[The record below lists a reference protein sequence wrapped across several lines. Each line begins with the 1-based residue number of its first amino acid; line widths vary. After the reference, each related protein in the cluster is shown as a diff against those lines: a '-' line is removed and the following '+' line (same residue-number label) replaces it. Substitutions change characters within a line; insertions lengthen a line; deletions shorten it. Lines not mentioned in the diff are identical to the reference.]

1 MVIKVVRPR
10 ILNNQYHPE
19 HEEKP
24 VVEPTTKTS
33 EDVHGGDEIT
43 QSMQDQRFAQQQN
56 HGQKEN
62 RQNDTQKQNENTS
75 CQLRGGQK
83 YASSQN
89 QQTEQQ
95 QNTNNDQQN
104 DLRLDS
110 SSGQSNN
117 EDHQMTGQQNNDTN
131 QQPQQNESQDND
143 DTQQNES
150 QQTTIAHG
158 ICKRHSQ
165 QNELQS
171 SDKDNQKQ
179 PQQNES
185 QQSNNDQ
192 QDTNNVH
199 RNESQNNN
207 DNHQSQSNN
216 ESSTEQRDTNKME
229 QNEKE
234 HAGEQ
239 QDEINQQNNETQQNY
254 EQQNN
259 EIEGEQQNET
269 EESEERILDDSI
281 SDDYQ
286 EQEDYENDEE
296 YDNEDEF
303 YEEDEEQ
310 VDTPRYNTQQV
321 FKINVKHAIKRR
333 LYLAFYRLV
342 EYLSDEEKQPTL
354 LPGQTLILN
363 VKKLMMRQYERK
375 PLDAYYYYR
384 TRSQVILILDNS
396 GSMTWLVTELNTF
409 FKAALKRKDVQ
420 IYVAPNGH
428 IEEYYNDKTKRF
440 EVIDHQYAIQQIIK
454 SSLPAIYVGDFDG
467 ANTPIELSW
476 TNRVYWICT
485 EKRYKY
491 FSHHDWVGR
500 CLEVDSYGDCKVFRP
515 YHEDDFKGFFGRTS
529 DDEEM
534 ITVLKEFAKNVYK
547 QHFWYDKHD
556 IDDFRA
562 ENR

>member
-19 HEEKP
+19 HEEKD

-62 RQNDTQKQNENTS
+62 QQNDTQQQNENTS
-75 CQLRGGQK
+75 CQLRSGQK
-83 YASSQN
+83 NASSQN
-89 QQTEQQ
+89 QQTEQQQ

-110 SSGQSNN
+110 SSSQSNN

-131 QQPQQNESQDND
+131 QQA
-143 DTQQNES
+143 QQNES

-171 SDKDNQKQ
+171 SNEDNQKQ
-179 PQQNES
+179 AQQNES

-192 QDTNNVH
+192 QDTNNVY

-216 ESSTEQRDTNKME
+216 ESSTEQQNTNDME

-234 HAGEQ
+234 HGGEQ
-239 QDEINQQNNETQQNY
+239 QDETNQQNNETQQQNY

-259 EIEGEQQNET
+259 EIEDEQQNEA
-269 EESEERILDDSI
+269 EESEERTLDDSI

-286 EQEDYENDEE
+286 EQEDYEDDEE

-303 YEEDEEQ
+303 DEEDEEQ

-321 FKINVKHAIKRR
+321 FKINVKHVIKRQ

-420 IYVAPNGH
+420 IYIAPNGH

-440 EVIDHQYAIQQIIK
+440 EVIRHEDAIQQIIK

-485 EKRYKY
+485 ETRYMY

-500 CLEVDSYGDCKVFRP
+500 CLEVDSYGNCKVFRP
-515 YHEDDFKGFFGRTS
+515 YHEDDFKGFFGRTF

-534 ITVLKEFAKNVYK
+534 ITVLKEFAKNIYK
-547 QHFWYDKHD
+547 QRFWYDKHD
-556 IDDFRA
+556 IEDFSEER